1 MVVPSPTSPE
11 DPPEIARVE
20 SKAALRKTLRATRRA
35 HVAALDPRVKALLF
49 LRPPAPLLHLVPDG
63 ATIGLYMATPEEAP
77 ALSYARFFHEA
88 GHPVA
93 LPYFDHRDA
102 AMTFRD
108 WASPHVDDLLEAG
121 PYGMAQPLAGAGEV
135 VPDLLFVPLVGFTA
149 HGQRLGQGG
158 GHYDRWLEAHPDVPA
173 IGLAWDAQ
181 LVDSLPA
188 ESHDHPLRAVVTPT
202 RLYGPFEHELSA

>member
-1 MVVPSPTSPE
+1 M
-11 DPPEIARVE
+11 E
-20 SKAALRKTLRATRRA
+20 SKAALRKRLRAARRA

-63 ATIGLYMATPEEAP
+63 ATIGLYVAMPEEAP

-93 LPYFDHRDA
+93 LPWFETRDTP
-102 AMTFRD
+102 MTFRR
-108 WASPHVDDLLEAG
+108 WASPHVEELLEPGA
-121 PYGMAQPLAGAGEV
+121 YGVAQPMAEAEEV

-149 HGQRLGQGG
+149 SGQRLGQGG
-158 GHYDRWLEAHPDVPA
+158 GHYDRWLAAHSHVPA

-188 ESHDHPLRAVVTPT
+188 EPHDHPLRAVVTPT
-202 RLYGPFEHELSA
+202 RLYGPWDV

>member
-1 MVVPSPTSPE
+1 M
-11 DPPEIARVE
+11 E
-20 SKAALRKTLRATRRA
+20 SKAALRKELRAARRA

-63 ATIGLYMATPEEAP
+63 ATIGLYVATAEEAP

-93 LPYFDHRDA
+93 LPWFETRDA
-102 AMTFRD
+102 PMSFRR
-108 WASPHVDDLLEAG
+108 WASPHVDDLLQNG
-121 PYGMAQPLAGAGEV
+121 PYGMAQPKADAEEI

-149 HGQRLGQGG
+149 EGQRLGQGG
-158 GHYDRWLEAHPDVPA
+158 GHYDRWLEANPDVPA

-188 ESHDHPLRAVVTPT
+188 EPHDRPLRAVVTPT
-202 RLYGPFEHELSA
+202 RLYGPF